1 MANKEI
7 ILTPEGRQKL
17 VDELAYREGERRDE
31 IVERIKE
38 ARGFGDL
45 SENAEY
51 DAAKEEQSQNESRVN
66 EIRQILVAAK
76 VVERG
81 EGELSVSIHGRARGC
96 QGQED
101 LLHHRG
107 DHRDQLPRAPHLERV
122 ASRCRPDRSRRGR
135 RGLLHHAKRQA
146 PHVHGRQHHALAH
159 RIAPQPGAAPIQSG
173 PPFLQEKQSLQ
184 EKQRLPMVTARSWG
198 PSRPEVRVGRPAGED
213 PGS

>member
-51 DAAKEEQSQNESRVN
+51 DAVKEEQSQNESRVN

-81 EGELSVSIHGRARGC
+81 EGELSVSIGTTVEL
-96 QGQED
+96 ED
-101 LLHHRG
+101 AKG
-107 DHRDQLPRAPHLERV
+107 KKTSFTIVGTTETNSLE
-122 ASRCRPDRSRRGR
+122 
-135 RGLLHHAKRQA
+135 
-146 PHVHGRQHHALAH
+146 H
-159 RIAPQPGAAPIQSG
+159 RISNESPVGAVLIGHVVGDQVSYATPNG
-173 PPFLQEKQSLQ
+173 
-184 EKQRLPMVTARSWG
+184 R
-198 PSRPEVRVGRPAGED
+198 VREYTITNITR
-213 PGS
+213 